1 MQQVISVY
9 SHFKPSFVFLGIF
22 FIVQT
27 TVFSQT
33 MLKWGDIP
41 TDHLA
46 MEACPFEED
55 AKALILA
62 DIGNVEF
69 KYDNNGRLHAL
80 LHRHKRVKIF
90 DKSAS
95 DQGDIKIK
103 YYHKY
108 TLVDLKAQVIDADG
122 KVTELSEK
130 QIFDE
135 RVNRYYKSKNF
146 ALPNV
151 QPGSILEFQY
161 TLDSPY
167 ISELFEWYFQDDI
180 PLMHSELAVQIPK
193 QFEYTFLFQGAQ
205 IPEQLN
211 HDGKTYFILKNAPSL
226 KEEAFVTSMD
236 NYRNRIRFQLVK
248 YTPKTDISR
257 SRTSFNIAPKIS
269 YMSDWEEIN
278 KELMESESVGGK
290 LRFKKKKINNLYL
303 SSVQGVEQMSDKEKL
318 ESIYNFVQS
327 KMTWNK
333 YIGITSNNNLDQ
345 VLESGTGTAQEI
357 NMILA
362 ILLNA
367 NEIESNLVLMPT
379 RTSGKP
385 LETYPFLD
393 QFDYAI
399 TSAKIN
405 EKLIFLDASGD
416 MNPIGIM
423 PVRAL
428 NSRGFMISKEI
439 GKWVDVPIKQD
450 KEVTYF
456 KGEINTDGSV
466 TGTWSKRLNAYSGA
480 EAKMKY
486 SLQGEKYITTNLKD
500 KFGDLEISNAKLEG
514 LMEESKNVKYS
525 TDIIIPEACTVS
537 NDYLYLKPVMH
548 TSYSENP
555 FRMEERKYPIDM
567 PYPFVEQFILS
578 LKIPEGL
585 EVEEMPEELK
595 IALPNG
601 DGAFTYTAKVMNENI
616 MIDSKLNFKKRSY
629 NSEEYQAVKALFE
642 KVVSK
647 NTEQIVFK
655 IK

>member
-9 SHFKPSFVFLGIF
+9 SHFKPSFVFLGIL
-22 FIVQT
+22 FILQT

-41 TDHLA
+41 ADHLA

-180 PLMHSELAVQIPK
+180 PLMHSELAVQI
-193 QFEYTFLFQGAQ
+193 
-205 IPEQLN
+205 
-211 HDGKTYFILKNAPSL
+211 
-226 KEEAFVTSMD
+226 
-236 NYRNRIRFQLVK
+236 FQLVK

-333 YIGITSNNNLDQ
+333 YIGITSTNNLDQ

-647 NTEQIVFK
+647 NTGL
-655 IK
+655 